1 MSDDLRV
8 RERWFSDRLQAPV
21 TVVRWGVLGV
31 PASGSSPSSLGSS
44 SAVR

>member
-1 MSDDLRV
+1 MSDDLKV
-8 RERWFSDRLQAPV
+8 RERWFSDRLQAPA

-31 PASGSSPSSLGSS
+31 PACGSSASSRGRS